1 MSSTFLLGGD
11 LPVDR
16 IGFGAMRLAA
26 DGIGRPA
33 RDPETS
39 KAVLRRAVELGVN
52 HIDTAA
58 FYVSGDRSVR
68 ANRLI
73 HDALRPYRD
82 DLVIAVKVGPLLD
95 PDGRMRL
102 FSEPSELRAAVEAN
116 LRELGL
122 DRLDVVYLRA
132 GGGMAPLP
140 GQPITDHVEA
150 LAELRR
156 EGLIRHLA
164 LSNVTPG
171 QFAEARRIAPVV
183 AVQNSFHAGNRDDA
197 DLVSECERLGV
208 AFVPFFPL
216 GGGRVDLGHGAIR
229 EVAARHGATVP
240 QIALAWLLATSPA
253 ILTIP
258 GTGSPAH
265 LAENMAAR
273 AITLTPDDLT
283 LLA

>member
-11 LPVDR
+11 LPVNR

-33 RDPETS
+33 RDPETA

-58 FYVSGDRSVR
+58 FYVSGDRHVR
-68 ANRLI
+68 ANSLI

-82 DLVIAVKVGPLLD
+82 DLVIAVKVGPVLGS
-95 PDGRMRL
+95 DGRMRL

-122 DRLDVVYLRA
+122 ERLDIVYLRA
-132 GGGMAPLP
+132 GGGMGPHP
-140 GQPITDHVEA
+140 GQPISDHFEA

-156 EGLIRHLA
+156 AGLIRHLA
-164 LSNVTPG
+164 LSNVTRE
-171 QFAEARRIAPVV
+171 QFAEAGRIAPVV
-183 AVQNSFHAGNRDDA
+183 AVQNNFHSGNRDDA
-197 DLVSECERLGV
+197 DLMRECERLGV
-208 AFVPFFPL
+208 AFVPFLPL
-216 GGGRVDLGHGAIR
+216 GGGRAD
-229 EVAARHGATVP
+229 VAHESVRAVADRHGATVP

-258 GTGSPAH
+258 GTGSLAH

-273 AITLTPDDLT
+273 AITLTPDDLA